1 MRVLQNKSPTK
12 QESYE
17 MRVQLQIEVITHNPK
32 MEFEIL
38 NMVYINFTG
47 VLDVKTNQF
56 LDRNTSSETLS
67 QTGWI
72 SCGPSSTGLLTTG
85 Y

>member
-1 MRVLQNKSPTK
+1 MKRVTSGSVTSSLALRQATILALQNESPTK
-12 QESYE
+12 RESYE

-47 VLDVKTNQF
+47 ILDVKTNQF
-56 LDRNTSSETLS
+56 LD
-67 QTGWI
+67 
-72 SCGPSSTGLLTTG
+72 
-85 Y
+85 